1 MTADIIRA
9 KANDLTESKVLPGPT
24 GEENIL
30 SYTTAGAIGILASQA
45 SRSVTELAA
54 LACELG
60 NEIVVVDTDI
70 STSLRDAVQALGTTP
85 ELASMIS
92 YCSADQARTAGLS
105 VLLAEADHPNKEELR
120 KALAQSEGAITLTID
135 INQFSLH
142 PDNIS
147 SLLPHLYEER
157 TKTDNL
163 IARGGNTQ
171 LFNLDE

>member
-1 MTADIIRA
+1 
-9 KANDLTESKVLPGPT
+9 V
-24 GEENIL
+24 
-30 SYTTAGAIGILASQA
+30 Q
-45 SRSVTELAA
+45 EL
-54 LACELG
+54 
-60 NEIVVVDTDI
+60 I
-70 STSLRDAVQALGTTP
+70 TTP
-85 ELASMIS
+85 EAVNLIS

-105 VLLAEADHPNKEELR
+105 VLLAQADHPRKEELR
-120 KALAQSEGAITLTID
+120 KALAQNEGAITLTID
-135 INQFSLH
+135 INEFSLH